1 MAIQIRRGN
10 YADFNRGKLLPGE
23 PAAVLAA
30 DPNTTDGKAM
40 YISFGDGEVKRL
52 VTSGELASYPKT
64 TEVLTRTN
72 TRSFIPTGNY
82 PPATKKYVDDRVA
95 ARAGSGGSDNI
106 KVLWEGILYQGRYS
120 TGTAV
125 NLGVEHMP
133 EGKAI
138 LLLEFYKQGE
148 GDSNET
154 PLIGDMVMLVSLD
167 RRRGMPS
174 ERNIS
179 YLTAYLNE
187 AAPSGNEI
195 VTFWMMGSS
204 MNNDTVYIT
213 INPVLPGQEANGLVL
228 TRVSAIVP
236 N

>member
-23 PAAVLAA
+23 PAAVLEA

-82 PPATKKYVDDRVA
+82 HPATKKYVDDRVA
-95 ARAGSGGSDNI
+95 ASVGSGGSDNI
-106 KVLWEGILYQGRYS
+106 KVLWEGVLYQGIYPS
-120 TGTAV
+120 GTAV
-125 NLGVEHMP
+125 NLGVEHMSQ
-133 EGKAI
+133 GKVI

-154 PLIGDMVMLVSLD
+154 PLMGDMVMLVSLD
-167 RRRGMPS
+167 MRRGMLDD
-174 ERNIS
+174 RYIS

-195 VTFWMMGSS
+195 VTFWAMGSS
-204 MNNDTVYIT
+204 IDNSTVYIA
-213 INPVLPGQEANGLVL
+213 INPVSQAEEANALVL

>member
-1 MAIQIRRGN
+1 
-10 YADFNRGKLLPGE
+10 
-23 PAAVLAA
+23 
-30 DPNTTDGKAM
+30 
-40 YISFGDGEVKRL
+40 
-52 VTSGELASYPKT
+52 
-64 TEVLTRTN
+64 
-72 TRSFIPTGNY
+72 
-82 PPATKKYVDDRVA
+82 
-95 ARAGSGGSDNI
+95 
-106 KVLWEGILYQGRYS
+106 
-120 TGTAV
+120 
-125 NLGVEHMP
+125 
-133 EGKAI
+133 
-138 LLLEFYKQGE
+138 
-148 GDSNET
+148 
-154 PLIGDMVMLVSLD
+154 
-167 RRRGMPS
+167 MPS